1 MSRFAEAVTDIA
13 AQGWT
18 VKKDFLPLAAIA
30 ALRAEAERL
39 RQDDE
44 FRSAGIGR
52 SGGYALRPD
61 IRGDRIRWLDE
72 QTPTPAQKVYWEAI
86 EELRQELN
94 RELFLSLAMFEA
106 HLAVY
111 PPGAFYQKH
120 LDRFSD
126 ADERLISCTL
136 YLNENWRA
144 EAGGQLRLYLPEGSV
159 DVLPEAGT
167 CALFRSD
174 SFFHEVLPA
183 TETRFSLTGWFRR
196 RSLKL
201 L

>member
-1 MSRFAEAVTDIA
+1 MNRFAEAVADIA

-18 VKKDFLPLAAIA
+18 VKKDFLPPETIA
-30 ALRAEAERL
+30 ALRTEAEQL
-39 RQDDE
+39 RQGDE

-52 SGGYALRPD
+52 SDGYALRPD
-61 IRGDRIRWLDE
+61 IRGDHIRWLDE
-72 QTPTPAQKVYWEAI
+72 HAPTPAQKVYWEAI
-86 EELRQELN
+86 EELRGELN
-94 RELFLSLAMFEA
+94 RELFLSLATFEA
-106 HLAVY
+106 HLAIY

-136 YLNENWRA
+136 YLNDNWQA

-174 SFFHEVLPA
+174 IFFHEVLPA
-183 TETRFSLTGWFRR
+183 TKTRFSLTGWFRR